1 MRTSF
6 SMTVQALASC
16 NRRDL
21 ILSIAVPAF
30 SFGGTGVGILLEEFG
45 YIENAGLF
53 YWGCLIGSFILAYL
67 AWVKPRKDIVSLL
80 APMYAVIIF
89 MAAVEITPNI
99 ILQLL
104 FAASLTVLVVRL
116 NIRFS
121 IPLVK
126 EQGEDPMEKYLYD
139 YIHRITPSF
148 RSIDR
153 DTGHEI
159 ASVVL
164 SFKFGLYPKAIE
176 SADTAVSRI
185 TGEAS
190 AAALR
195 KALTIIRDRA
205 VKLEQ
210 SAVKGYSTLSF
221 SSEEE
226 QYLAIIIPA
235 EQIENHESFTLNN
248 ALVLTYAV
256 AYLCSPDDGQMLDEH
271 QNFVIQILS
280 SYKEQMGF

>member
-6 SMTVQALASC
+6 SMTFQALASC

-30 SFGGTGVGILLEEFG
+30 SFGGTGVGILLEDYG
-45 YIENAGLF
+45 YIEDAGLF

-67 AWVKPRKDIVSLL
+67 AWGKPRKDIVSLL
-80 APMYAVIIF
+80 APMYAIIIF
-89 MAAVEITPNI
+89 LAAVEITPNI
-99 ILQLL
+99 IMQLL
-104 FAASLTVLVVRL
+104 FAASLTILVVRL

-121 IPLVK
+121 TPLVK
-126 EQGEDPMEKYLYD
+126 EQGEDSMEKYLYD
-139 YIHRITPSF
+139 YMHRITPFF

-159 ASVVL
+159 ASAVL

-185 TGEAS
+185 PGEG
-190 AAALR
+190 AAATVR

-210 SAVKGYSTLSF
+210 SAVKGYSALSF
-221 SSEEE
+221 SPEEE

-235 EQIENHESFTLNN
+235 EQIENRESFTLNN

>member
-1 MRTSF
+1 
-6 SMTVQALASC
+6 MTVQALASC

-45 YIENAGLF
+45 YIGNAGLF

-80 APMYAVIIF
+80 APMYAILIF
-89 MAAVEITPNI
+89 IAAVEITPNI

-104 FAASLTVLVVRL
+104 YATSLTVLVVRL
-116 NIRFS
+116 NTRFS
-121 IPLVK
+121 TPLVK

-139 YIHRITPSF
+139 YMHRITPFF

-153 DTGHEI
+153 DTAHEI
-159 ASVVL
+159 ASAVL

-185 TGEAS
+185 TGEG
-190 AAALR
+190 AAAVVR

-205 VKLEQ
+205 VKLEE
-210 SAVKGYSTLSF
+210 SAVKGYSDLSF
-221 SSEEE
+221 SPGEE

-235 EQIENHESFTLNN
+235 EQIENRESFTLNN
-248 ALVLTYAV
+248 ALVLTYAI

>member
-1 MRTSF
+1 
-6 SMTVQALASC
+6 MTVQALASC

-30 SFGGTGVGILLEEFG
+30 SFGGTGVAILLQDYG

-67 AWVKPRKDIVSLL
+67 AWGKPRKDIVSLL
-80 APMYAVIIF
+80 APMYAIIIF
-89 MAAVEITPNI
+89 LAAVEITPNI
-99 ILQLL
+99 IMQLL

-121 IPLVK
+121 TPLVK

-139 YIHRITPSF
+139 YIHRITPF
-148 RSIDR
+148 YRSIDR
-153 DTGHEI
+153 DTAHEI
-159 ASVVL
+159 ASAVL
-164 SFKFGLYPKAIE
+164 SFKFGLYPNTIE

-185 TGEAS
+185 TGEG
-190 AAALR
+190 AAAAVR

-205 VKLEQ
+205 VKLEH
-210 SAVKGYSTLSF
+210 SEVKGYSALSF
-221 SSEEE
+221 SPEEE

-235 EQIENHESFTLNN
+235 EQIENHENFTLNN

>member
-30 SFGGTGVGILLEEFG
+30 SFGGTGVAILLQDYG

-67 AWVKPRKDIVSLL
+67 AWGKPRKDIVSLL
-80 APMYAVIIF
+80 APMYAIIIF
-89 MAAVEITPNI
+89 LAAVEITPNI
-99 ILQLL
+99 IMQLL
-104 FAASLTVLVVRL
+104 FAASLTILVVRL

-121 IPLVK
+121 TPLVK

-139 YIHRITPSF
+139 YIHRITPF
-148 RSIDR
+148 YRSIDR
-153 DTGHEI
+153 DTAHEI
-159 ASVVL
+159 ASAVL
-164 SFKFGLYPKAIE
+164 SFKFGLYPNTIE

-185 TGEAS
+185 TGEG
-190 AAALR
+190 AAATVR
-195 KALTIIRDRA
+195 KALNIIRDRA
-205 VKLEQ
+205 VKLEHSEVKAY
-210 SAVKGYSTLSF
+210 SALSF
-221 SSEEE
+221 SPEEE

-235 EQIENHESFTLNN
+235 EQIENHENFTLNN